1 MKKSLLLLG
10 IALVAL
16 SSCGQK
22 EDPSTPGS
30 DLPSAANIDFTVTV
44 DQSTN
49 EATFALP
56 SSVTGLM
63 PIWHT
68 NETGEFVFAGTGDNF
83 KKVFYQKGTYKVR
96 LFVSNSKGQSL
107 DYSEKDVVIENDKS
121 GSSLTGGFVYD
132 SDFNLWK
139 KVDEAG
145 NHEYHQYY
153 APGWAEIAKP
163 DVVNVGNTYSMT
175 YPEATTDQW
184 QAQFFIIPTAGNEI
198 TLTAGTT
205 YDFSCV
211 IKSSTDLPGVTFKLT
226 QGDSDNDYLFT
237 SARIA
242 VKAGEPYV
250 FWWPKQTIDK
260 DITNVKMVFD
270 FGGCPANSEITVGN
284 IVLKDHANDDGTK
297 DVPEREDP
305 KPEPEPEPED
315 PNAGYVDE
323 YDQNFKFDLTTP
335 ANLWAASKVEVYKTY
350 YSDANWKEREFVY
363 EIKDGVYTL
372 NFPLGASARWNAQF
386 LLSSDL
392 AIKADKKYA
401 ITFTIESN
409 TDHPG
414 FYAKLTGPVDTNDLI
429 WETKTDL
436 KAKAGEPRVFHAT
449 GIQGDAYENSKLVF
463 DFGGA
468 AENTVIKIKDISIQY
483 YE

>member
-83 KKVFYQKGTYKVR
+83 KKVFYQKGSYKVR

-139 KVDEAG
+139 KVDTEG
-145 NHEYHQYY
+145 NHTYSQYT
-153 APGWAEIAKP
+153 AHTDSWEVLDNPQVIQ
-163 DVVNVGNTYSMT
+163 VGNTYSMT
-175 YPEATTDQW
+175 YETGTTNQW
-184 QAQFFIIPTAGNEI
+184 QAQFFIIPTEANAI

-226 QGDSDNDYLFT
+226 QGDSENDFLFT
-237 SARIA
+237 SERIE

-250 FWWPKQTIDK
+250 FWWANQPVEK

-270 FGGCPANSEITVGN
+270 FGGCPDNSEITVGN

-297 DVPEREDP
+297 DVPERD
-305 KPEPEPEPED
+305 EPEPED
-315 PNAGYVDE
+315 PDAGYTDD
-323 YDQNFKFDLTTP
+323 YDKNFVFDLNTP
-335 ANLWAASKVEVYKTY
+335 ANLWAPSKIEVSKAY
-350 YSDANWKEREFVY
+350 YSDANWAEREFVY
-363 EIKDGVYTL
+363 DIKDGVYTL
-372 NFPLGASARWNAQF
+372 NFPLGASARWQAQF
-386 LLSSDL
+386 HLSSDL

-401 ITFTIESN
+401 ITFTVESN

-414 FYAKLTGPVDTNDLI
+414 FCFKFSGPDDTAASQVML
-429 WETKTDL
+429 ETKPEL
-436 KAKAGEPRVFHAT
+436 KAKAGEARVFHAT
-449 GIQGDAYENSKLVF
+449 GIQGLAFESCKLVF